1 MEPSKSGVCCMVKLA
16 VILFSVFAMS
26 QAKAEF
32 VVGVSSNS
40 WQELV
45 PIIISNVE
53 SSALTSFTG
62 LGASGGYQM
71 NIGER
76 FRNLTSI
83 SVLSG
88 TADVHKQSN
97 AVAPRR
103 NFSSIWLSD
112 KVIWRSTRTFT
123 FGPNFV
129 LNNRKMDN
137 LGAVTSL
144 GIFLDIDYEIFQ
156 EVRLTQSLGTMSDSK
171 SLAYSIAI
179 NRIF

>member
-1 MEPSKSGVCCMVKLA
+1 MESSRSGVCSMVKL
-16 VILFSVFAMS
+16 IGSLLSVFVIS
-26 QAKAEF
+26 QARAEF

-45 PIIISNVE
+45 PIIVSNVE
-53 SSALTSFTG
+53 STALTSFTG
-62 LGASGGYQM
+62 LGATGGYQM
-71 NIGER
+71 NLSDR
-76 FRNLTSI
+76 LRNLTAVSM
-83 SVLSG
+83 LSG

-103 NFSSIWLSD
+103 NFTSIWLSD
-112 KVIWRSTRTFT
+112 KIIWRSTRTFT

-129 LNNRKMDN
+129 LNNRKIDN

-144 GIFLDIDYEIFQ
+144 GLFLDIDYEIFQ

>member
-1 MEPSKSGVCCMVKLA
+1 MEPSRSGVCSMVKLA
-16 VILFSVFAMS
+16 VSLLTMFAMS
-26 QAKAEF
+26 QANAEF

-45 PIIISNVE
+45 PIIVSNVE
-53 SSALTSFTG
+53 SNALTSFTG

-71 NIGER
+71 NLSER
-76 FRNLTSI
+76 MRNLTS
-83 SVLSG
+83 VAMLSG
-88 TADVHKQSN
+88 TADVHKKSN

-103 NFSSIWLSD
+103 NFSSIWLSN
-112 KVIWRSTRTFT
+112 KIIWRSTRTFT
-123 FGPNFV
+123 YGPNFV
-129 LNNRKMDN
+129 LNNRKIDN

-144 GIFLDIDYEIFQ
+144 GLFLDIDYEIFQ

-171 SLAYSIAI
+171 SLAYSIGI

>member
-1 MEPSKSGVCCMVKLA
+1 MVKLA

-76 FRNLTSI
+76 FRNLISI

>member
-1 MEPSKSGVCCMVKLA
+1 MVKLA
-16 VILFSVFAMS
+16 VSLLSVFAMS
-26 QAKAEF
+26 QANAEY

-45 PIIISNVE
+45 PIIVSNVE

-62 LGASGGYQM
+62 LGALGGYQM
-71 NIGER
+71 NLGER
-76 FRNLTSI
+76 IRNLSSVSI
-83 SVLSG
+83 LSG

-97 AVAPRR
+97 GVAPRR
-103 NFSSIWLSD
+103 SFSSIWLSN
-112 KVIWRSTRTFT
+112 KIIWRSTRTFT
-123 FGPNFV
+123 YGPNFV
-129 LNNRKMDN
+129 LNNRKIGD
-137 LGAVTSL
+137 LGTVTSL
-144 GIFLDIDYEIFQ
+144 GFFLDIDYDIFQ